1 MRTVLSV
8 KAVCRIDGLL
18 LWEVDDRVLPMTNV
32 HQPPIRAREAAHD
45 VSIRSST
52 IG

>member
-8 KAVCRIDGLL
+8 NAVFSIGGLL
-18 LWEVDDRVLPMTNV
+18 LWEEDDRVLPMTNV
-32 HQPPIRAREAAHD
+32 HQPSIRARDAAHD